1 MSDHLISA
9 AAHPQGPREASQSRH
24 SDFAGEIAAL
34 LDGRARQAPV
44 LSLLM
49 SVPGI
54 VLPSVHSAQWTL
66 ACTCIDFFSS

>member
-9 AAHPQGPREASQSRH
+9 STHPQGPREASQSRLT
-24 SDFAGEIAAL
+24 DLAGGIAAF
-34 LDGRARQAPV
+34 LDGRARQASV

-54 VLPSVHSAQWTL
+54 TLPSVHSAQWTL
-66 ACTCIDFFSS
+66 A